1 MISLISTASS
11 LRARIMP
18 LCRRA
23 ALSTTVIRNNVRQ
36 PPSKRR
42 SNNSKDVRGSNGL
55 GSSSFVIPL
64 DDNLPTVLHTR
75 LPYEPDTPSP
85 LTALGPHDAQH
96 INAALQRFYTFES
109 ARMKLFK
116 SHGVMKQEFVEA
128 AVRLRRRLLENAYA
142 VFDGDTVAARALATA
157 AHASIGTSLASFS
170 DAILPYVLTCVRGT
184 GGASEARG
192 SSDLRRPESWY
203 PFARSMKRRI
213 IFHAGP
219 TNSGKT
225 YNALNALKSAWSGV
239 YCGPLRLLAL
249 EVYESLNVD
258 GTPCSLLT
266 GQERRETPF
275 SSHVSC
281 TIEMMSTEQFVDV
294 AVIDEIQMIGDDT
307 RGASWTRALLGVPA
321 AEVHVCGDVAALS
334 AIEAICASTG
344 DSFEIRHYERMTA
357 ISPQT
362 TSLDG
367 DYAKIKAGDAIVA
380 FSRKDIYAIR
390 SAVERKTAHKC
401 CVVYGSLPPETR
413 ATQARLFNDP
423 TSGFRVLVASDA
435 IGMGLNLNI
444 RRVVFHTMR
453 KFDGISTGPL
463 STSAVKQIAGRAGR
477 RNSIYP
483 EGFATT
489 LVDEDL
495 PMMVKGLATPSTPI
509 TAAGL
514 FPNPEQLVVFSALL
528 PPRTPLT
535 KVISEFMN
543 SSKLE
548 GPYFMCRSEELHR
561 TATLLLR
568 YENIAIETR
577 AMLCLIPANLRKPEV
592 RSLFFYYLDQY
603 VAGQSV
609 KLDMQLPIDD
619 PDYYSYESEMLE
631 IKAQGLDAYLWL
643 SSKLGTGI
651 FVDYE
656 DATQK
661 RAIVSRMLETALM
674 RISEAAKDSQL
685 RERRR
690 RREEHRYND
699 RYNDRNDGSG
709 YSARQIQS

>member
-1 MISLISTASS
+1 MSS
-11 LRARIMP
+11 L
-18 LCRRA
+18 LLSRA
-23 ALSTTVIRNNVRQ
+23 ALARSVAMQFCRALSAAAPAPRHVKARPSNSTSAGKGVRVRNIIAV
-36 PPSKRR
+36 
-42 SNNSKDVRGSNGL
+42 
-55 GSSSFVIPL
+55 
-64 DDNLPTVLHTR
+64 DDLLVPTAGAPARPWTP
-75 LPYEPDTPSP
+75 PYEPDTPSP
-85 LTALGPHDAQH
+85 LTALGPRDAEL
-96 INAALQRFYTFES
+96 INAALQRFYSFES
-109 ARMKLFK
+109 ARMQLFK
-116 SHGVMKQEFVEA
+116 SHGVVKQEFVEA
-128 AVRLRRRLLENAYA
+128 AVRLRRRLLENAHA
-142 VFDGDTVAARALATA
+142 VFDGDAVAARTLSTA
-157 AHASIGTSLASFS
+157 AHASAGELPLDTFS
-170 DAILPYVLTCVRGT
+170 DAILPLVLACVRGT
-184 GGASEARG
+184 GSASEARG
-192 SSDLRRPESWY
+192 SSDLRRPETWY

-225 YNALNALKSAWSGV
+225 YNALTALKSAWSGV

-281 TIEMMSTEQFVDV
+281 TIEMMSTDQFVDV

-321 AEVHVCGDVAALS
+321 AEVHVCGDGAAL
-334 AIEAICASTG
+334 AAVEAICASTG
-344 DSFEIRHYERMTA
+344 DSFEVRRYERMTA

-362 TSLDG
+362 ESLDG
-367 DYAKIKAGDAIVA
+367 DYGKIKAGDAIVA

-390 SAVERKTAHKC
+390 HAVEVKTAHKC

-423 TSGFRVLVASDA
+423 ASGFRVLVASDA

-444 RRVVFHTMR
+444 RRVVFHTMT
-453 KFDGISTGPL
+453 KFDGVKTGPL

-495 PMMVKGLATPSTPI
+495 DMMVKGLASPSTPI

-514 FPNPEQLVVFSALL
+514 FPNPEQLVIFSALL

-535 KVISEFMN
+535 TVISEFMN

-561 TATLLLR
+561 TAALLMR
-568 YENIAIETR
+568 YEHISMETR

-592 RSLFFYYLDQY
+592 RSLFFYYVDQY
-603 VAGQSV
+603 VAGQPV
-609 KLDMQLPIDD
+609 KLDLQLPIDI
-619 PDYYSYESEMLE
+619 PEWYSYETDMLE

-643 SSKLGTGI
+643 SSKLGTSI
-651 FVDYE
+651 FVEYE
-656 DATQK
+656 DAHRK
-661 RAIVSRMLETALM
+661 RAIVSQMLETALM
-674 RISEAAKDSQL
+674 RISEKAKDSQS
-685 RERRR
+685 RERSRERVRLRNEHELSRHSQRSGAFSGRR
-690 RREEHRYND
+690 
-699 RYNDRNDGSG
+699 
-709 YSARQIQS
+709 